1 MGDFLASSGGLGAIG
16 TLAQGVGIFNKYAAV
31 GSSADGLYGAAA
43 TNAMIE
49 ASALSSQY
57 KVGAIN
63 MILQAEAQ
71 RAEYEYAAANYEIEG
86 MGKRGN
92 ASMYDMQAALSLL
105 NKANTLRSA
114 ASLGASA
121 LDAVRQGAE
130 AESKLRE
137 EGRLFRGTQRAAIAS
152 GGTDVQSGNALDILR
167 QTDEGIESDS
177 ASIRLSAQKNRYSL
191 LQQQKNMWMRA
202 EAEQLESEN
211 YRIAAENL
219 RNAAEVSDLAA
230 DNMRKMG
237 DLAYSSGQAG
247 ADMYNRFA
255 ELALQSGQISAGAY
269 RQLGSVASGA
279 ARTAGYAGLL
289 ASVGEAAG
297 MLAVKPSGNKDAGG
311 VADFRYSMLTED
323 GWGDISYSA
332 GTSDWWKKNEYKLG
346 SFVPKVKTYGG
357 I

>member
-1 MGDFLASSGGLGAIG
+1 M
-16 TLAQGVGIFNKYAAV
+16 
-31 GSSADGLYGAAA
+31 
-43 TNAMIE
+43 
-49 ASALSSQY
+49 
-57 KVGAIN
+57 
-63 MILQAEAQ
+63 
-71 RAEYEYAAANYEIEG
+71 
-86 MGKRGN
+86 
-92 ASMYDMQAALSLL
+92 
-105 NKANTLRSA
+105 
-114 ASLGASA
+114 
-121 LDAVRQGAE
+121 
-130 AESKLRE
+130 
-137 EGRLFRGTQRAAIAS
+137 
-152 GGTDVQSGNALDILR
+152 QSGNALDILR

-255 ELALQSGQISAGAY
+255 ELALQSGRISAGAY